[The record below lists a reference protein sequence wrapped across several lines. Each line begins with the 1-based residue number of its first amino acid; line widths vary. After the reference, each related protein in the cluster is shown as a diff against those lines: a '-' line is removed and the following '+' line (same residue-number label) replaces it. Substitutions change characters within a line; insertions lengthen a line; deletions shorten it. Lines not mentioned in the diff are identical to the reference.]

1 VKTVIIGPGA
11 MGCLYA
17 FLLTR
22 AGYEAWLLDNSENR
36 AERIRAQ
43 GLKID
48 GVSGAFQ
55 LPFPRISASPDVIGK
70 ADLLILFIKSY
81 STVAALQ
88 CVKELVTANTM
99 ILTLQNGIGNVES
112 IRAAYPQ
119 NPIVAGTT
127 AQGATL
133 LAEGHIR
140 HAGLGETVVGGID
153 VNSTFHA
160 KLIKD
165 LFMSAY
171 IPTEMT
177 EDVQGVLW
185 GKMLINCA
193 INPLTAIMRVPNGQ
207 LPKITD
213 LCEVMSR
220 VVEEGAAIARSA
232 GITLPYSD
240 PAAKVMDVCAATA
253 NNRSSMLQDIEAGK
267 KTEINYLNGAL
278 VRYGKETGVA
288 APVNSFLTHLV
299 KALETGSSA
308 VH

>member
-1 VKTVIIGPGA
+1 MKTVIIGPGA

-22 AGYEAWLLDNSENR
+22 AGYETWLLDNSEDR
-36 AERIRAQ
+36 AGRIRAQ
-43 GLKID
+43 GLKIE
-48 GVSGAFQ
+48 GGSGDYQ

-70 ADLLILFIKSY
+70 AALLILFVKAY
-81 STVAALQ
+81 NTATALESAR
-88 CVKELVTANTM
+88 ELVTANTI
-99 ILTLQNGIGNVES
+99 ILTLQNGIGNMES
-112 IRAAYPQ
+112 IRDAYPQ

-133 LAEGHIR
+133 LGSGHIR
-140 HAGLGETVVGGID
+140 HAGMGETIIGGID
-153 VNSTFHA
+153 ANSTFHA

-177 EDVQGVLW
+177 DDVNGVLW
-185 GKMLINCA
+185 GKLLINCA

-207 LPKITD
+207 LPKNPD
-213 LCEVMSR
+213 LCEVMRR

-240 PAAKVMDVCAATA
+240 PAAKVLEVCAATA
-253 NNRSSMLQDIEAGK
+253 GNRSSMLQDIEAGK

-278 VRYGKETGVA
+278 VRYGTETGVA

-299 KALETGSSA
+299 QALETGSSA
-308 VH
+308 LH

>member
-1 VKTVIIGPGA
+1 MKTVIIGPGA

-22 AGYEAWLLDNSENR
+22 AGYEAWLLDNSEDR

-43 GLKID
+43 GLKIE
-48 GVSGAFQ
+48 GVSGAYQ

-70 ADLLILFIKSY
+70 ADLLILFVKAY
-81 STVAALQ
+81 NTATALESAR
-88 CVKELVTANTM
+88 ELVTANTM
-99 ILTLQNGIGNVES
+99 ILTLQNGIGNMES

-133 LAEGHIR
+133 LGSGHIR
-140 HAGLGETVVGGID
+140 HAGMGETIIGGID
-153 VNSTFHA
+153 ANSTFHA

-171 IPTEMT
+171 IPTEMA

-185 GKMLINCA
+185 GKLLVNCG

-207 LPKITD
+207 LPKNPD

-220 VVEEGAAIARSA
+220 VVEEGAAIAQSA

-240 PAAKVMDVCAATA
+240 PVAKVMEVCAATA
-253 NNRSSMLQDIEAGK
+253 GNRSSMLQDIEAGK

-278 VRYGKETGVA
+278 VRYGTEKGVA

-299 KALETGSSA
+299 QALETGSSA
-308 VH
+308 MH

>member
-22 AGYEAWLLDNSENR
+22 AGYETWLLDYREDR
-36 AERIRAQ
+36 AERIRSQ
-43 GLKID
+43 GLKIE
-48 GVSGAFQ
+48 GVSGDYQ
-55 LPFPRISASPDVIGK
+55 LPFPRISASPHVIGK
-70 ADLLILFIKSY
+70 ADLLILFVKAY
-81 STVAALQ
+81 NTATALESAR
-88 CVKELVTANTM
+88 KLVTANTI
-99 ILTLQNGIGNVES
+99 ILTLQNGIGNVEA
-112 IRAAYPQ
+112 IREAYPHHA
-119 NPIVAGTT
+119 IVAGTT

-133 LAEGHIR
+133 LGCGHIR
-140 HAGLGETVVGGID
+140 HAGMGETIIGGID
-153 VNSTFHA
+153 ANSTFHA

-185 GKMLINCA
+185 GKLLINCA

-207 LPKITD
+207 LPKIPD
-213 LCEVMSR
+213 LCEIMSR

-240 PAAKVMDVCAATA
+240 PVAKVMDVSEATA
-253 NNRSSMLQDIEAGK
+253 GNRSSMLQDIEAGR

-299 KALETGSSA
+299 QALETGSSA

>member
-1 VKTVIIGPGA
+1 MKTVIIGPGA

-22 AGYEAWLLDNSENR
+22 AGYEAWLLDNSEDR
-36 AERIRAQ
+36 AERIRSQ
-43 GLKID
+43 GLKIE
-48 GVSGAFQ
+48 GVSGVYQ

-70 ADLLILFIKSY
+70 ADLLILFVKAY
-81 STVAALQ
+81 NTATALESAR
-88 CVKELVTANTM
+88 ELVTANTI
-99 ILTLQNGIGNVES
+99 ILTLQNGIGNMES
-112 IRAAYPQ
+112 IRDAYPQ

-133 LAEGHIR
+133 LGSGHIR
-140 HAGLGETVVGGID
+140 HAGMGETIIGGID
-153 VNSTFHA
+153 ANSTFHA

-177 EDVQGVLW
+177 EDVNGVLW
-185 GKMLINCA
+185 GKLLINCA

-207 LPKITD
+207 LPKNPD

-232 GITLPYSD
+232 GITLPYID
-240 PAAKVMDVCAATA
+240 PVAKVMEVCAATA
-253 NNRSSMLQDIEAGK
+253 GNRSSMLQDIEAGK

-278 VRYGKETGVA
+278 VRYGKEAGVA
-288 APVNSFLTHLV
+288 APLNSFLTHLV
-299 KALETGSSA
+299 QALETGSSA